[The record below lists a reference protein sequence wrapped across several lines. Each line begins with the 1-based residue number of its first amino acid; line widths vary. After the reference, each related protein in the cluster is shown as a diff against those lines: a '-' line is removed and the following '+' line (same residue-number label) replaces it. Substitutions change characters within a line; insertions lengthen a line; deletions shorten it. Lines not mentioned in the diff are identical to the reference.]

1 MEVAVRTLAVGDVD
15 PGQRRALA
23 ALLDD
28 AERARAA
35 RFRFAE
41 DRDAYVAA
49 HALLRVELSRRA
61 DRAAGDWRFRATA
74 QGKPCLVDP
83 PRDLRFSLTHT
94 RGMVAVA
101 ISEGIDVGVDVEAAD
116 RRVENMKLAER
127 FFAPQEAALLRA
139 LEGDAR
145 GEAFFALW
153 TLKEAVVKAT
163 GDGLSRGLR
172 GFALALEPP
181 RMVSPPGDGA
191 DWTLANWRCGAFRV
205 AAAARRQGA
214 LLALEPVPPEAV
226 ARGGR

>member
-1 MEVAVRTLAVGDVD
+1 VEVTVRTLDVAAVT
-15 PGQRRALA
+15 PEQWQALA

-35 RFRFAE
+35 RFRFPE

-49 HALLRVELSRRA
+49 HALLRAELSRRA
-61 DRAAGDWRFRATA
+61 DRAPADWRFLATA
-74 QGKPCLVDP
+74 QGKPYLADP
-83 PRDLRFSLTHT
+83 PRDLRFSLTHA

-101 ISEGIDVGVDVEAAD
+101 IAEGIDVGVDVEAAD

-145 GEAFFALW
+145 REAFCALW

-181 RMVSPPGDGA
+181 RMVSPPDDGDS
-191 DWTLANWRCGAFRV
+191 WTLAHWRCGLFRV
-205 AAAARRQGA
+205 AAAARGEGA
-214 LLALEPVPPEAV
+214 SLALEAVEPEAV
-226 ARGGR
+226 APGGR